1 MLRTVIGFSALALI
15 STTTFAGDGG
25 SLHYFAT
32 PSRNVLC
39 VYSDGED
46 LITCNRLKPSFISVT
61 LTGEGEATTST
72 DQSDTI
78 GAEDTHI
85 IAYGK
90 SWKESGYKCLSAK
103 TGITC
108 SHGKHGFSMSK
119 KSVKVY

>member
-1 MLRTVIGFSALALI
+1 MLRTVIGFSTLALV
-15 STTTFAGDGG
+15 SATALAGDGD

-32 PSRNVLC
+32 PSKNLLC

-72 DQSDTI
+72 DKSDNI
-78 GAEDTHI
+78 GDEDSHI

-90 SWKESGYKCLSAK
+90 SWRESGYKCLSAK

-108 SHGKHGFSMSK
+108 SHGKHGFAMSK
-119 KSVKVY
+119 KSVTVH